1 MSDRVLKCYASR
13 TSTECSPSRLA
24 EAERAPPTVVLSL
37 PETIWTPEEWEK
49 EDTPPPTAKAKLQP
63 AGEIDQDTSLNT
75 LEAQSNL
82 VQPVPI
88 PGGAGKPHGDN
99 DEQGSNLEF
108 LGPASSPPRASTS
121 ASPEPAQVVPAPSR
135 KYRKKFFHGDE
146 CSICLNRFERGDHV
160 RILPCGHL
168 FHKIEVDSWLLEW
181 KKLVSYSDVLVAR
194 QPRYDRAYHL
204 LPLL

>member
-1 MSDRVLKCYASR
+1 VRKQALGLASTR
-13 TSTECSPSRLA
+13 PLLNYHILRLA

-49 EDTPPPTAKAKLQP
+49 EDSPPPTAKPKLRP
-63 AGEIDQDTSLNT
+63 TDETNENASINPS
-75 LEAQSNL
+75 EAQPNL

-88 PGGAGKPHGDN
+88 PGGVGKPSTDDN
-99 DEQGSNLEF
+99 DEGNDPEF
-108 LGPASSPPRASTS
+108 LGPASSPPCASTS
-121 ASPEPAQVVPAPSR
+121 ASPQPAQVVPAPSK

-181 KKLVSYSDVLVAR
+181 KKLVSLR
-194 QPRYDRAYHL
+194 
-204 LPLL
+204 

>member
-1 MSDRVLKCYASR
+1 
-13 TSTECSPSRLA
+13 
-24 EAERAPPTVVLSL
+24 LSL

-49 EDTPPPTAKAKLQP
+49 EDSPPPTAKPKLR
-63 AGEIDQDTSLNT
+63 AEDDNDDDGSEHSAEDRSKV
-75 LEAQSNL
+75 

-88 PGGAGKPHGDN
+88 PSGLGKGPVDH
-99 DEQGSNLEF
+99 DEQSHDPEF

-121 ASPEPAQVVPAPSR
+121 ASPQPAQVVPAPSK
-135 KYRKKFFHGDE
+135 KYKKKFFHGDE

-181 KKLVSYSDVLVAR
+181 KKLVSLV
-194 QPRYDRAYHL
+194 YD
-204 LPLL
+204 